1 MNDELSINLT
11 ELLGITFMENFYTNL
26 IFNYNTHTHTHTQKK
41 LFHHAINQSK
51 RNQAETSKG
60 SLWRKID
67 KELSP
72 GEARPMSKG
81 CNVLLTWLKHGFLKR
96 YSSWIINKK
105 KKERKKKITISIP
118 RSTHK
123 FFLEWKER

>member
-41 LFHHAINQSK
+41 LFHYAINQSK

-60 SLWRKID
+60 SL
-67 KELSP
+67 
-72 GEARPMSKG
+72 
-81 CNVLLTWLKHGFLKR
+81 
-96 YSSWIINKK
+96 
-105 KKERKKKITISIP
+105 
-118 RSTHK
+118 
-123 FFLEWKER
+123 